1 MNLPEIKFDYSVLDS
16 ETSDYLQQKEQSM
29 RNIVSQAYTDLGRE
43 LSEAKDALAKRG
55 YGCFEEWYTSLG
67 FKKDQVYRWIGRHEL
82 ILANCEKRELIED
95 LPLSLTYEISKPSAN
110 PEAVDAVLSGN
121 IKTHKE
127 YKELVK
133 SLKAAEKAAAEA
145 EKRAKQAE
153 AARQLAI
160 QQHTEQQEKLLAQID
175 ELKKRKGRSKEDEEQ
190 LGRLIKENAELTAA
204 KRRLEEEMAE
214 RNLTM
219 EKQLHDLR
227 KLQEALNKTRGVV
240 ESSLGT
246 ALAHLAAIPDSKEA
260 IETLTIFWSNLLKTL
275 ERNRKDLSEL
285 IGIELEVLGS
295 GTDGNRRVR
304 SATVIDIETGE

>member
-1 MNLPEIKFDYSVLDS
+1 MNELALSTDLQVITAEINSYKQIAGQSVFEIGKRLKHVKEHDLVHGQWETWLESVDIAPRTARAFIQAFEQFGNRQTSTALPTGKIFELLSLPESIDRAEFI
-16 ETSDYLQQKEQSM
+16 EQEH
-29 RNIVSQAYTDLGRE
+29 IVPSTGE
-43 LSEAKDALAKRG
+43 
-55 YGCFEEWYTSLG
+55 
-67 FKKDQVYRWIGRHEL
+67 
-82 ILANCEKRELIED
+82 
-95 LPLSLTYEISKPSAN
+95 SKT
-110 PEAVDAVLSGN
+110 VDEMTV
-121 IKTHKE
+121 
-127 YKELVK
+127 KELREVK
-133 SLKAAEKAAAEA
+133 KALQAAEKAAAEA

-153 AARQLAI
+153 AVRQLAI
-160 QQHTEQQEKLLAQID
+160 QQHSEQQEKLLAQID

-214 RNLTM
+214 RSLTM

-246 ALAHLAAIPDSKEA
+246 ALAHLAAIPDNKEA
-260 IETLTIFWSNLLKTL
+260 IETVTIFWRNLLKTL

-285 IGIELEVLGS
+285 IGTELEVLGS

-304 SATVIDIETGE
+304 SATVIDIEAGE